1 MNEQKNFLKKCPKI
15 EKGSDQYKV
24 VEFKLQLSLGTTS
37 AVIKEIF
44 KISNTHAS
52 SEFSNYAKGSIVLE
66 SFIETGKLVDQNNL
80 QKVVQK
86 GFDIN

>member
-1 MNEQKNFLKKCPKI
+1 M
-15 EKGSDQYKV
+15 
-24 VEFKLQLSLGTTS
+24 
-37 AVIKEIF
+37 IKEIF